1 MSDTTTADRSG
12 HASLMTRERAAE
24 DLSIRQAGLVAG
36 LGILAMA
43 ALSAVGIFA
52 VEGLVTQGEAARTVE
67 DIAASD
73 GLFRWG
79 TASLYAVVVLDVVV
93 AWALYRFFSPVS
105 SGLARLAA
113 WFRLAYAAVFM
124 LAIGQLEGIPDLVTS
139 GEYSDVLTADQIQV
153 QTLLK
158 TDAFDD
164 LWMAGLILFGIHL
177 ALVGYLAWRSGYVP
191 KLLGVLLVI
200 AGAGYVF
207 DSVASTVLAIPPGSV
222 STVTF
227 LGEFL
232 LAIWLLVKGFTPAAY
247 DAEGAAKA
255 DA

>member
-1 MSDTTTADRSG
+1 MTTTIEGKSG
-12 HASLMTRERAAE
+12 PGPQTLGTAARDAST
-24 DLSIRQAGLVAG
+24 RQAAVVAG

-43 ALSAVGIFA
+43 ALSAFGIFY
-52 VEGLVTQGEAARTVE
+52 VGEGLVTQGDAVRTVE

-93 AWALYRFFSPVS
+93 AWALFRFFSPVS
-105 SGLARLAA
+105 DGLARLAA
-113 WFRLAYAAVFM
+113 WFRLAYAGIFM
-124 LAIGQLEGIPDLVTS
+124 LAIGQLAGIPDLVTS
-139 GEYSDVLTADQIQV
+139 GEYSRVFTAEQIQG

-158 TDAFDD
+158 VDAFDD

-177 ALVGYLAWRSGYVP
+177 AIVGYLAYVSGYVP

-207 DSVASTVLAIPPGSV
+207 DSLASTVLASPPGSV
-222 STVTF
+222 ATVTF

-232 LAIWLLVKGFTPAAY
+232 LALWLVARGRRVSL
-247 DAEGAAKA
+247 EA
-255 DA
+255 DGHGL

>member
-1 MSDTTTADRSG
+1 MSGTTIEGHMGPGPSTTRARGAD
-12 HASLMTRERAAE
+12 HASV
-24 DLSIRQAGLVAG
+24 RQAGLVAG

-43 ALSAVGIFA
+43 ALSAFGIFYV
-52 VEGLVTQGEAARTVE
+52 VEGLVTKGEAATTVA
-67 DIAASD
+67 DVAASA

-79 TASLYAVVVLDVVV
+79 TASLYAVVVLDVLV
-93 AWALYRFFSPVS
+93 AWALLRFFSPVS

-113 WFRLAYAAVFM
+113 WFRFAYAGVFM
-124 LAIGQLEGIPDLVTS
+124 VAIGQLAGIPDLVTS
-139 GEYSDVLTADQIQV
+139 STYSDVLSAEQIKG

-191 KLLGVLLVI
+191 KVLGVLLVV

-207 DSVASTVLAIPPGSV
+207 DSLASRVLENPPSSVATL
-222 STVTF
+222 TF
-227 LGEFL
+227 IGELL
-232 LAIWLLVKGFTPAAY
+232 LALWLVAPRRAG
-247 DAEGAAKA
+247 
-255 DA
+255 

>member
-1 MSDTTTADRSG
+1 MSNTTIGSHSG
-12 HASLMTRERAAE
+12 PVPPTTRERAAG
-24 DLSIRQAGLVAG
+24 DPSIRQVGLIAGV
-36 LGILAMA
+36 GILAMA
-43 ALSAVGIFA
+43 ALSGFGIFY
-52 VEGLVTQGEAARTVE
+52 VGEGLVTQGDAARTVE

-93 AWALYRFFSPVS
+93 AWALFRFFSPVS
-105 SGLARLAA
+105 SGIARLAA
-113 WFRLAYAAVFM
+113 WFRLAYAGVFM
-124 LAIGQLEGIPDLVTS
+124 LAIGQLAGIPDLVASDQYS
-139 GEYSDVLTADQIQV
+139 GVFTAEQIQG

-177 ALVGYLAWRSGYVP
+177 ALVGYLAYRSGYVP
-191 KLLGVLLVI
+191 KVLSVLLII

-207 DSVASTVLAIPPGSV
+207 DSVASTVLASPPGSV
-222 STVTF
+222 ATVTF

-232 LAIWLLVKGFTPAAY
+232 LALWLVARGRRISL
-247 DAEGAAKA
+247 EA
-255 DA
+255 DGHGL

>member
-1 MSDTTTADRSG
+1 MSNTTIGSHSG
-12 HASLMTRERAAE
+12 PVPPTTRERAAG
-24 DLSIRQAGLVAG
+24 DPSIRQVGLIAGV
-36 LGILAMA
+36 GILAMA
-43 ALSAVGIFA
+43 ALSGFGIFY
-52 VEGLVTQGEAARTVE
+52 VGEGLVTQGDAARTVE

-93 AWALYRFFSPVS
+93 AWALFRFFSPVS

-113 WFRLAYAAVFM
+113 WFRLAYAGVFM
-124 LAIGQLEGIPDLVTS
+124 LAIGQLAGIPDLVAS
-139 GEYSDVLTADQIQV
+139 DEYSGVFTAEQIQG

-177 ALVGYLAWRSGYVP
+177 ALVGYLAYRSGYIP
-191 KLLGVLLVI
+191 KVLGVLLII

-207 DSVASTVLAIPPGSV
+207 DSVASTVLASPPGSV
-222 STVTF
+222 ATVTF

-232 LAIWLLVKGFTPAAY
+232 LALWLVARGRRISL
-247 DAEGAAKA
+247 EA
-255 DA
+255 DGHGL

>member
-1 MSDTTTADRSG
+1 MTTTIERKSG
-12 HASLMTRERAAE
+12 PGPRARGAGAE
-24 DLSIRQAGLVAG
+24 DVSTRQAAIVAG

-43 ALSAVGIFA
+43 ALSAFGIF
-52 VEGLVTQGEAARTVE
+52 VVVGGLVTQGDAVRTVE

-93 AWALYRFFSPVS
+93 AWALFRFFSPVS
-105 SGLARLAA
+105 RGLALLAA
-113 WFRLAYAAVFM
+113 WFRLAYAGVFM
-124 LAIGQLEGIPDLVTS
+124 LAIGQLAGIPDLVTS
-139 GEYSDVLTADQIQV
+139 DDYSGIFTAEQIQS

-158 TDAFDD
+158 VDAFDD

-177 ALVGYLAWRSGYVP
+177 AIVGYLAYVSGYVP
-191 KLLGVLLVI
+191 KLLGVLIVI

-207 DSVASTVLAIPPGSV
+207 DSLASTVLASPPGSV
-222 STVTF
+222 ATVTF

-232 LAIWLLVKGFTPAAY
+232 LALWLVARGRRTSL
-247 DAEGAAKA
+247 KA
-255 DA
+255 DGHGL

>member
-1 MSDTTTADRSG
+1 MTDTTIEGHSG
-12 HASLMTRERAAE
+12 PPHRPRERAAA
-24 DLSIRQAGLVAG
+24 DPSIRQAGLVAG

-43 ALSAVGIFA
+43 ALSGFGIFYA
-52 VEGLVTQGEAARTVE
+52 GVGLVTQGDAARTVE

-93 AWALYRFFSPVS
+93 AWALFRFFSPVS
-105 SGLARLAA
+105 SGLAMLAA
-113 WFRLAYAAVFM
+113 WFRLAYAGVFM
-124 LAIGQLEGIPDLVTS
+124 LAIGQLAGIPDMVTS
-139 GEYSDVLTADQIQV
+139 DEYSGVFTAEQIQG

-164 LWMAGLILFGIHL
+164 LWMAGLILIGIHL
-177 ALVGYLAWRSGYVP
+177 ALVGYLAYRSGYVP

-207 DSVASTVLAIPPGSV
+207 DSVASTVLASPPGSV
-222 STVTF
+222 ATVTF
-227 LGEFL
+227 LGESL
-232 LAIWLLVKGFTPAAY
+232 LALWLVARGRRVSL
-247 DAEGAAKA
+247 KA
-255 DA
+255 DGHGL

>member
-1 MSDTTTADRSG
+1 
-12 HASLMTRERAAE
+12 
-24 DLSIRQAGLVAG
+24 
-36 LGILAMA
+36 MA
-43 ALSAVGIFA
+43 ALSGFGIFY
-52 VEGLVTQGEAARTVE
+52 VGEGLMTQGDAARTVE

-93 AWALYRFFSPVS
+93 AWALFRFFSPVS
-105 SGLARLAA
+105 SGIARLAA
-113 WFRLAYAAVFM
+113 WFRLAYAGVFM
-124 LAIGQLEGIPDLVTS
+124 LAIGQLAGIPDLVASDQYS
-139 GEYSDVLTADQIQV
+139 GVFTAEQIQG

-177 ALVGYLAWRSGYVP
+177 ALVGYLAYRSGYVP
-191 KLLGVLLVI
+191 KVLSVLLII

-207 DSVASTVLAIPPGSV
+207 DSVASTVLASPPGSV
-222 STVTF
+222 ATVTF

-232 LAIWLLVKGFTPAAY
+232 LALWLVARGRRISL
-247 DAEGAAKA
+247 EA
-255 DA
+255 DGHGL

>member
-1 MSDTTTADRSG
+1 MTGTEARHQAPPGPSLAGAREITA
-12 HASLMTRERAAE
+12 L
-24 DLSIRQAGLVAG
+24 RQAGLVAG
-36 LGILAMA
+36 VGILAMA
-43 ALSAVGIFA
+43 VLSGFGIFY
-52 VEGLVTQGEAARTVE
+52 VGEGLMTPGDTASTVE

-93 AWALYRFFSPVS
+93 AWALFRFLRPVS

-113 WFRLAYAAVFM
+113 WFRLAYAGVFM
-124 LAIGQLEGIPDLVTS
+124 LAIGQLAGIPDLVAS
-139 GEYSDVLTADQIQV
+139 DQYSSLFTAEQIQG

-158 TDAFDD
+158 IDAFDD

-177 ALVGYLAWRSGYVP
+177 TLVGYLAYRSGYVP

-207 DSVASTVLAIPPGSV
+207 DSLASTVLASPPGSV
-222 STVTF
+222 ATVTF
-227 LGEFL
+227 VGEFL
-232 LAIWLLVKGFTPAAY
+232 LALWLVARGRRISL
-247 DAEGAAKA
+247 EA
-255 DA
+255 DGHGL

>member
-1 MSDTTTADRSG
+1 MSNTTIGSHSG
-12 HASLMTRERAAE
+12 PVPPTTRERAAG
-24 DLSIRQAGLVAG
+24 DPSIRQVGLIAGV
-36 LGILAMA
+36 GILAMA
-43 ALSAVGIFA
+43 ALSGFGIFY
-52 VEGLVTQGEAARTVE
+52 VGEGLVTQGDAARTVE

-93 AWALYRFFSPVS
+93 AWALFRFFSPVS

-113 WFRLAYAAVFM
+113 WFRLAYAGVFM
-124 LAIGQLEGIPDLVTS
+124 LAIGQLAGIPDLVASDQYS
-139 GEYSDVLTADQIQV
+139 GVFTAEQIQG

-177 ALVGYLAWRSGYVP
+177 ALVGYLAYRSGYIP
-191 KLLGVLLVI
+191 KVLGVLLII

-207 DSVASTVLAIPPGSV
+207 DSVASTVLASPPGSV
-222 STVTF
+222 ATVTF

-232 LAIWLLVKGFTPAAY
+232 LALWLVARGRRISL
-247 DAEGAAKA
+247 EA
-255 DA
+255 DGHGL

>member
-1 MSDTTTADRSG
+1 
-12 HASLMTRERAAE
+12 
-24 DLSIRQAGLVAG
+24 
-36 LGILAMA
+36 
-43 ALSAVGIFA
+43 
-52 VEGLVTQGEAARTVE
+52 VTQGDAARTVE

-93 AWALYRFFSPVS
+93 AWALFRFFSPVS

-113 WFRLAYAAVFM
+113 WFRLAYAGVFM
-124 LAIGQLEGIPDLVTS
+124 LAIGQLAGIPDLVTS
-139 GEYSDVLTADQIQV
+139 DKYSGVFTAEQIQG

-177 ALVGYLAWRSGYVP
+177 ALVGYLAYRSSYVP
-191 KLLGVLLVI
+191 KLLGVLLII

-207 DSVASTVLAIPPGSV
+207 DSVASTVLASPPGSV
-222 STVTF
+222 ATVTF

-232 LAIWLLVKGFTPAAY
+232 LALWLVARGRRISLEAA
-247 DAEGAAKA
+247 GHGL
-255 DA
+255 

>member
-1 MSDTTTADRSG
+1 
-12 HASLMTRERAAE
+12 
-24 DLSIRQAGLVAG
+24 
-36 LGILAMA
+36 MA
-43 ALSAVGIFA
+43 ALSAFGIFFA

-67 DIAASD
+67 DIAASA

-93 AWALYRFFSPVS
+93 AWALFRFFSPMS
-105 SGLARLAA
+105 NGLARLAA
-113 WFRLAYAAVFM
+113 WFRLAYAGVFM
-124 LAIGQLEGIPDLVTS
+124 LAIGQLAGIPDLVTS
-139 GEYSDVLTADQIQV
+139 DGYSDVLTAEQIQG

-191 KLLGVLLVI
+191 KLLGVLLII

-207 DSVASTVLAIPPGSV
+207 DSVASTVLASPPGSV
-222 STVTF
+222 ATVTF

-232 LAIWLLVKGFTPAAY
+232 LALWLVARGRRISLEAVAHGR
-247 DAEGAAKA
+247 
-255 DA
+255 

>member
-1 MSDTTTADRSG
+1 MSDTTIEGHSG
-12 HASLMTRERAAE
+12 HARPTTRERAAG
-24 DLSIRQAGLVAG
+24 DPPIRQAGLVAG
-36 LGILAMA
+36 LGLLAMA
-43 ALSAVGIFA
+43 ALSGFGIFY
-52 VEGLVTQGEAARTVE
+52 VGERLVTQGDAARTVE

-93 AWALYRFFSPVS
+93 AWALFRFFSPVS

-113 WFRLAYAAVFM
+113 WFRLAYAGVFM
-124 LAIGQLEGIPDLVTS
+124 LAIGQLAGIPDLVA
-139 GEYSDVLTADQIQV
+139 SDQYAGVFTAEQIQG

-177 ALVGYLAWRSGYVP
+177 ALVGYLAYRSSYVP
-191 KLLGVLLVI
+191 KLLGVLLII

-207 DSVASTVLAIPPGSV
+207 DSVASTVLASPPGSV
-222 STVTF
+222 ATVTF

-232 LAIWLLVKGFTPAAY
+232 LALWLVARGRRISLEAA
-247 DAEGAAKA
+247 GHGL
-255 DA
+255 